1 MCTHHKA
8 CPLGLLVLRLILSVF
23 QVLSVFQAL
32 GFVRCVE
39 RNCKGTLIVW
49 EGLCDRI

>member
-8 CPLGLLVLRLILSVF
+8 CPLGLLVLRLIF
-23 QVLSVFQAL
+23 SVFQAL

-39 RNCKGTLIVW
+39 KNCKGTLIVW